1 MGMILRQS
9 LVNMIITYL
18 GFTLGAVNYMVLYL
32 RFMTAEYFGL
42 VGVVLSTAA
51 LLMPL
56 MSFGIPNT
64 LVKFYSGFGQDAD
77 RQRFLTWC
85 LVLPLGILL
94 PLAAFS
100 FFANEA
106 IGAFMARKNAI
117 VGDYVWHIFLI
128 GLAMAYFE
136 VFFAWSKVCLKT
148 VYGNFLKEL
157 FARAGVTL
165 LLALLYLKMIDE
177 AGFLFWLVGVY
188 LVRTLLMFGYSWK
201 LLPVRLQ
208 FQRPP
213 EFGQIVKYS
222 ALIILGG
229 SVAVL
234 LLEVDRFM
242 INQYIEI
249 EKVAYYSLAIFIA
262 TVIVVPWR
270 AMNQITYPLT
280 ARLMNEN
287 DIAGLG
293 KLYQSSSLNL
303 LVVAGWIFLLIAL
316 NLDQIYALVPEAYRS
331 GAGVVV
337 IIGAVKLYDS
347 FLSINTS
354 ILYNSRYYVSLLFM
368 GLALAV
374 LTVGFNMY
382 FIPRYGLIGAA
393 YATALAVLCYNT
405 YKLVFVWVKFGLQPA
420 TRATIW
426 LLLVGVCTWLLTSLL
441 HFSWHPLINIVG
453 MSSCITFCFIGLIW
467 GLRLSP
473 ELNAFAVRLL
483 SKKDPGRKDPP
494 RGPNN

>member
-1 MGMILRQS
+1 MILRQS

-18 GFTLGAVNYMVLYL
+18 GFALGAVNYMVLYL
-32 RFMTAEYFGL
+32 RFMSAEYFGL

-64 LVKFYSGFGQDAD
+64 LVKFYSGLQDEAD

-85 LVLPLGILL
+85 LVLPLAILL
-94 PLAAFS
+94 PLAVFS
-100 FFANEA
+100 IFANEA

-136 VFFAWSKVCLKT
+136 VFFAWSKVCFKT
-148 VYGNFLKEL
+148 VYGNFLKEM

-165 LLALLYLKMIDE
+165 LLALLYLKSIDE
-177 AGFLFWLVGVY
+177 AGFLFWLVLLY
-188 LVRTLLMFGYSWK
+188 LVRTLLMFAYSWK
-201 LLPVRLQ
+201 LLPVRLR
-208 FQRPP
+208 FQKPP
-213 EFGQIVKYS
+213 EFGLIVKYS

-249 EKVAYYSLAIFIA
+249 EQVAYYSLAIFIA

-280 ARLMNEN
+280 AQLMNDN
-287 DIAGLG
+287 DLGGLG
-293 KLYQSSSLNL
+293 RLYKSSSLNL
-303 LVVAGWIFLLIAL
+303 LVVAGWIFLLLAL

-331 GAGVVV
+331 GAAVVV

-420 TRATIW
+420 TRATLW
-426 LLLVGVCTWLLTSLL
+426 LTLAGACTWLLISLL
-441 HFSWHPLINIVG
+441 HFSWHPLLSIGAKGIL
-453 MSSCITFCFIGLIW
+453 ITVCFIGLTW

-473 ELNAFAVRLL
+473 ELNALAARYLV
-483 SKKDPGRKDPP
+483 KKDPGKKDPP
-494 RGPNN
+494 RGPDN

>member
-1 MGMILRQS
+1 MGVILRQS

-18 GFTLGAVNYMVLYL
+18 GFALGAVNYMVLYL
-32 RFMTAEYFGL
+32 RFMSAEYFGL
-42 VGVVLSTAA
+42 VGVVLSAAA

-64 LVKFYSGFGQDAD
+64 LVKFYTGFQNDSD

-85 LVLPLGILL
+85 LVLPLAILV
-94 PLAAFS
+94 PLALFS
-100 FFANEA
+100 FFANET

-117 VGDYVWHIFLI
+117 VKDYVWHIFLI

-165 LLALLYLKMIDE
+165 LLGLLYLNCIDE
-177 AGFLFWLVGVY
+177 AGFLFWLVVVY
-188 LVRTLLMFGYSWK
+188 LVRSLLMFTYSWR
-201 LLPVRLQ
+201 LLRIPLR
-208 FQRPP
+208 FQTPP
-213 EFGQIVKYS
+213 EFGHIVKYS
-222 ALIILGG
+222 TLIILGG

-249 EKVAYYSLAIFIA
+249 EQVAYYSLAIFIA

-270 AMNQITYPLT
+270 AMHQITYPLT
-280 ARLMNEN
+280 AQLMNDN
-287 DIAGLG
+287 DLKGLAR
-293 KLYQSSSLNL
+293 LYKSSSLNL
-303 LVVAGWIFLLIAL
+303 LVVAGLIFLLLAL

-331 GAGVVV
+331 GAVVV
-337 IIGAVKLYDS
+337 LLIGAVKLYDS

-354 ILYNSRYYVSLLFM
+354 ILYNSRYYISLLFM
-368 GLALAV
+368 GLVLAI

-382 FIPRYGLIGAA
+382 FIPRFGLVGAA

-405 YKLVFVWVKFGLQPA
+405 YKLVFVWVKFGMQPA
-420 TRATIW
+420 TKATMW
-426 LLLVGVCTWLLTSLL
+426 LLLAGACTWLLASLL
-441 HFSWHPLINIVG
+441 HFSWHPLLNIIAKSIFITLCFVG
-453 MSSCITFCFIGLIW
+453 LVW

-473 ELNAFAVRLL
+473 EFNALAARYLP
-483 SKKDPGRKDPP
+483 KKNPGKKGPP
-494 RGPNN
+494 RGSDN

>member
-1 MGMILRQS
+1 MGIILRQS

-18 GFTLGAVNYMVLYL
+18 GFALGAVNYMVLYL
-32 RFMTAEYFGL
+32 RFMSAEYFGL

-51 LLMPL
+51 LLTPL

-64 LVKFYSGFGQDAD
+64 LVKFYSGFQESAD

-85 LVLPLGILL
+85 AVLPLAVII
-94 PLAAFS
+94 PLSAFS
-100 FFANEA
+100 LVANEA

-117 VGDYVWHIFLI
+117 VNDYVWHIFLI

-165 LLALLYLKMIDE
+165 LLALLYLKTIDE
-177 AGFLFWLVGVY
+177 AGFLFGLVAVY
-188 LVRTLLMFGYSWK
+188 LVRTLLMVAYSWK
-201 LLPVRLQ
+201 LLPVRFQ
-208 FQRPP
+208 FKRPP
-213 EFGQIVKYS
+213 DFGTILKYS

-262 TVIVVPWR
+262 TVIAVPWR

-280 ARLMNEN
+280 AQLMNDN
-287 DIAGLG
+287 DWEGLG
-293 KLYQSSSLNL
+293 RLYKSSSLNL

-316 NLDQIYALVPEAYRS
+316 NLDPIYALVPEAYRS
-331 GAGVVV
+331 GAAVVV

-368 GLALAV
+368 GLVLAA

-382 FIPRYGLIGAA
+382 FIPRYGLVGAA

-405 YKLVFVWVKFGLQPA
+405 YKLLFVWVKFGLQPA
-420 TRATIW
+420 SRATLW
-426 LLLVGVCTWLLTSLL
+426 LLLSGACTWLLASLL
-441 HFSWHPLINIVG
+441 HFTWHPLLNIAAN
-453 MSSCITFCFIGLIW
+453 SFFITLCFMGLIW

-473 ELNAFAVRLL
+473 EVNRLAARFL
-483 SKKDPGRKDPP
+483 SKKNPGKKDPP

>member
-1 MGMILRQS
+1 MGLILRQS
-9 LVNMIITYL
+9 LVNMVITYL
-18 GFTLGAVNYMVLYL
+18 GFALGAVNYMVLYL
-32 RFMTAEYFGL
+32 RFMSAEYFGL

-64 LVKFYSGFGQDAD
+64 LVKFYSGFQETAH
-77 RQRFLTWC
+77 RQRFLTLC
-85 LVLPLGILL
+85 LLL
-94 PLAAFS
+94 PLAIILPLALFS
-100 FFANEA
+100 VLANEA
-106 IGAFMARKNAI
+106 IGAFMARRNAI

-157 FARAGVTL
+157 FVRAGVTL
-165 LLALLYLKMIDE
+165 LLALLYLKHIDE
-177 AGFLFWLVGVY
+177 AGFLFWLVALY
-188 LVRTLLMFGYSWK
+188 MLRTLLMFAYGWK
-201 LLPVRLQ
+201 LLPFRLRLE
-208 FQRPP
+208 RPP
-213 EFGQIVKYS
+213 GLSYIVKYS

-270 AMNQITYPLT
+270 AMHQITYPLT
-280 ARLMNEN
+280 ARLMNDDDRE
-287 DIAGLG
+287 GLG
-293 KLYQSSSLNL
+293 RLYKSSSLNL
-303 LVVAGWIFLLIAL
+303 LVVAGWIFLLIVL

-331 GAGVVV
+331 GSAVVV

-374 LTVGFNMY
+374 LTVGFNMF

-393 YATALAVLCYNT
+393 WATALAVLCYNT
-405 YKLVFVWVKFGLQPA
+405 YKLVFVWLRFGLQPA
-420 TRATIW
+420 SRSTAW
-426 LLLVGVCTWLLTSLL
+426 LLLAGACTWLLMSLF
-441 HFSWHPLINIVG
+441 HFSWHPLANIAAKG
-453 MSSCITFCFIGLIW
+453 ILITVCFIGLTW

-473 ELNAFAVRLL
+473 DLNALASRFLA
-483 SKKDPGRKDPP
+483 KKDPGRKDPP
-494 RGPNN
+494 RGPDN